1 MNRREFIDEVFTF
14 FKCKDEDLKRSYDL
28 AFTVK
33 DAINWSKLYQ
43 IVINE
48 AETRYLPAPKWFKD
62 FFSRCVV
69 YDGGATN
76 DGIKIR
82 VFVKH
87 RNLPDGYPY
96 YYETF
101 NNSASLEKLKQNKIK
116 EFGSKFI
123 QMQVF
128 NEDELVWEKV

>member
-48 AETRYLPAPKWFKD
+48 AEKRYLPDPKWFKD

-69 YDGGATN
+69 YDWGATN

-82 VFVKH
+82 IFVKH